1 VGCYR
6 TILVALDGSPDA
18 RAALEHAATL
28 ARDQHACLVVM
39 TAVPPPVLSTGMGS
53 GATVVA
59 NLEPNF
65 AHDLQEA
72 VRSLPSD
79 IGVQS
84 RVAHGPAARCILEI
98 AEECRCDLI
107 VMGFH
112 GHGRLHHAL
121 RGSVSDTV
129 ARQSRRPVLLVRAE
143 RPARADADA
152 NADAD
157 ADADTDTDADAS
169 EADREAAPPKSRQ
182 RQPPIKV
189 SKHIGFMG

>member
-1 VGCYR
+1 MMGCYR

-18 RAALEHAATL
+18 LAALEHAATL

-39 TAVPPPVLSTGMGS
+39 TAAPPPILSSGVGS

-65 AHDLQEA
+65 VHDLQEA
-72 VRSLPSD
+72 VRSLPPD
-79 IGVQS
+79 VGVQS
-84 RVAHGPAARCILEI
+84 RVAHGPAARCILEV

-129 ARQSRRPVLLVRAE
+129 ARESHRPVLLVRAE
-143 RPARADADA
+143 RPARAGGEPMA
-152 NADAD
+152 
-157 ADADTDTDADAS
+157 
-169 EADREAAPPKSRQ
+169 EAGAEPVAVNGDSPH
-182 RQPPIKV
+182 V
-189 SKHIGFMG
+189 SDK

>member
-1 VGCYR
+1 MGCYR

-18 RAALEHAATL
+18 LAALEHAVTL

-39 TAVPPPVLSTGMGS
+39 TAAPPPVLASGIGS
-53 GATVVA
+53 GTTVVA

-65 AHDLQEA
+65 VHDLQQA
-72 VRSLPSD
+72 IRSLPPD
-79 IGVQS
+79 VGVQS
-84 RVAHGPAARCILEI
+84 RVAHGPAARCILEV

-129 ARQSRRPVLLVRAE
+129 ARESHRPVLLVRAE
-143 RPARADADA
+143 RPAGADAESVDPA
-152 NADAD
+152 EGEARAAADAP
-157 ADADTDTDADAS
+157 T
-169 EADREAAPPKSRQ
+169 AAVHAPVNGDS
-182 RQPPIKV
+182 
-189 SKHIGFMG
+189 SHNSGG